1 MRRAGRPCRWEPVV
15 HRWGGCVRGR
25 PGIDHDVRVPLDA
38 DQLDRLAAQQDGVVS
53 RAQVLALGG
62 SPGLVTRAVD
72 SGRWRR
78 LFPGVVATHSG
89 PVPWIARAQAAA
101 LYAGRGAALSH
112 AAAGHVLGFVRTAP
126 RTIDVSVPAARRVRS
141 QPGLRVHRRR
151 SVPVLPWSPPLV
163 TAPATVLDLVEL
175 ASTEDGVVSLV
186 AAAVRARV
194 RADAIASEIAC
205 RPRLRNRGLL
215 VELLRHVGEGVE
227 SALEL
232 RYRRDVER
240 RHGLPRSTLQVRE
253 RVGGRWIRADALY
266 VGMGVRVELDGS
278 LGHPGGRTDADT
290 WRDNAVAIERR
301 DLTLR
306 YRWSHVVGGACATA
320 AQVEAALRTRGWQG
334 RARPCSPTCPA
345 GRGV

>member
-1 MRRAGRPCRWEPVV
+1 M
-15 HRWGGCVRGR
+15 
-25 PGIDHDVRVPLDA
+25 PLDV
-38 DQLDRLAAQQDGVVS
+38 DQLERLAAQQDGVVS

-62 SPGLVTRAVD
+62 SHGLLTRAVD

-78 LFPGVVATHSG
+78 LLPGVVVTHSG

-112 AAAGHVLGFVRTAP
+112 AAAGYLLGFVRKAP
-126 RTIDVSVPAARRVRS
+126 RTVDVSVPAARRVRN

-163 TAPATVLDLVEL
+163 TAAATVLDLVEL
-175 ASTEDGVVSLV
+175 ASTEDDVVSLV

-194 RADAIASEIAC
+194 PVASVASEIAR
-205 RPRLRNRGLL
+205 RPRLRTRGLL
-215 VELLRHVGEGVE
+215 VELLTDVGEGVE

-232 RYRRDVER
+232 RFRRDVER
-240 RHGLPRSTLQVRE
+240 RHGLPRATLQVRE

-266 VGMGVRVELDGS
+266 AGMGVRVELDGS

-290 WRDNAVAIERR
+290 WRDNAVAVERLE
-301 DLTLR
+301 LTLR

-320 AQVEAALRTRGWQG
+320 AQVEAALRSRGWQG
-334 RARPCSPTCPA
+334 RAHPCSPRCSA
-345 GRGV
+345 GRKA

>member
-1 MRRAGRPCRWEPVV
+1 VLLRPRWAVV
-15 HRWGGCVRGR
+15 HRWGGRARGG
-25 PGIDHDVRVPLDA
+25 PGIAHDVGVPVDA
-38 DQLDRLAAQQDGVVS
+38 DRLERLVAQQDGVVS

-78 LFPGVVATHSG
+78 LFAGVVVTHSG
-89 PVPWIARAQAAA
+89 PVPWNARAQAAA

-112 AAAGHVLGFVRTAP
+112 AAAGYLHGFVGKAP
-126 RTIDVSVPAARRVRS
+126 RTIDVSVPADRRVQD

-175 ASTEDGVVSLV
+175 ASTEDDVVSLV

-194 RADAIASEIAC
+194 RADSIASEIAR

-215 VELLRHVGEGVE
+215 VELLTDVGEGVE

-240 RHGLPRSTLQVRE
+240 RHGLPRATLQVRE

-266 VGMGVRVELDGS
+266 VGMGVRAELDGW

-290 WRDNAVAIERR
+290 WRDNAVAVERLE
-301 DLTLR
+301 LTLR
-306 YRWSHVVGGACATA
+306 YRWSHVVGDACATA

-334 RARPCSPTCPA
+334 RGRPCSHTCPA
-345 GRGV
+345 GRGG